1 MDRPTESQRSAA
13 TSRAG
18 SRPGLWVLPL
28 AHRLLVGALVSLIS
42 SAPLLAQGQ
51 HMVFNVSSYHDV
63 WASADFSTVYGSS
76 SFIDNSSGCGHS
88 GYNTSAFIVT
98 PDGRRF
104 FGGGYLSGYPSGL
117 TNGVVGTYSEVGTIQ
132 FQCSC
137 VGTVGSGGSDQVCL
151 AHLDRQHRGPGAEQ
165 PLASLKRPQGADAHV
180 SSSKPAESMRGG
192 SRSKIMEI
200 SSVVTVS
207 LPTGGTGGRA
217 PSQAGQ

>member
-1 MDRPTESQRSAA
+1 MDRLTEVQLSAA
-13 TSRAG
+13 NRGA
-18 SRPGLWVLPL
+18 VLPALSSWQL
-28 AHRLLVGALVSLIS
+28 ARHLLMCALASLI
-42 SAPLLAQGQ
+42 APVPVLAQGQ

-76 SFIDNSSGCGHS
+76 SFIDNSSGYGHS

-137 VGTVGSGGSDQVCL
+137 VGTVGSGGSDQACL
-151 AHLDRQHRGPGAEQ
+151 AHLDRQHSGPRAEQ
-165 PLASLKRPQGADAHV
+165 PLASLKRPEGADAHV
-180 SSSKPAESMRGG
+180 SSSKPAESMREG
-192 SRSKIMEI
+192 SPAKIMEI

-207 LPTGGTGGRA
+207 LPATRR
-217 PSQAGQ
+217 GQP

>member
-1 MDRPTESQRSAA
+1 MDRPTDLQPSTTNRGA
-13 TSRAG
+13 
-18 SRPGLWVLPL
+18 VLPALSSSQL
-28 AHRLLVGALVSLIS
+28 ARRLLMSALAGLIA
-42 SAPLLAQGQ
+42 SASALAQGQ

-117 TNGVVGTYSEVGTIQ
+117 TNGVVGTYSEVGSIQ

-151 AHLDRQHRGPGAEQ
+151 AHLDRQHRGSTAEQ
-165 PLASLKRPQGADAHV
+165 PLTSLKRPQGADAHV
-180 SSSKPAESMRGG
+180 SSSKPAESMREG
-192 SRSKIMEI
+192 SPAKIMEI

-207 LPTGGTGGRA
+207 LPATRR
-217 PSQAGQ
+217 GQP